1 MNLKSLFIL
10 WGRKNERFK
19 NTGKQRFSSFFEL
32 VQRKAAETGEI
43 FYGFCGEGNEFY
55 LETMEGEELSGWLI
69 PMEKSEF
76 FEKEWRQSKSLDDL
90 EQWMDYYTWVLWKN
104 HEGRIEIEFKQF

>member
-1 MNLKSLFIL
+1 MGKEKMKGLKTQ
-10 WGRKNERFK
+10 E
-19 NTGKQRFSSFFEL
+19 SSSFLRFFEL

-69 PMEKSEF
+69 PMAKSEI
-76 FEKEWRQSKSLDDL
+76 FEKEWRESKNIDDL